1 MGRHVDVVG
10 QSVLA
15 DPHGREE
22 LLEEDLSWMYR
33 CEPLGAT
40 RSWSPT
46 SPRTADEVY
55 GVAIAPDG
63 KIVAAGLAGD
73 GGRAPLIGV
82 VRYLVR
88 IAGRAQ
94 PSFPRPS
101 VDHRE

>member
-1 MGRHVDVVG
+1 MRYERDGWLDATFEGDAVVVTNLTPYG
-10 QSVLA
+10 
-15 DPHGREE
+15 D
-22 LLEEDLSWMYR
+22 D
-33 CEPLGAT
+33 
-40 RSWSPT
+40 
-46 SPRTADEVY
+46 VY

-88 IAGRAQ
+88 ISGRAQ
-94 PSFPRPS
+94 RFFPRPS